1 MLGRWFPNRQA
12 RLLAP
17 QELVRVSILL
27 CLILPWSLGGCYW
40 LKYEKLMHT
49 HIELM
54 RAMTDKMSRLLEDKA
69 AVTPSTLNEFLYP
82 LERARDFS
90 RIVAQHYAERPSL
103 SAFNRLLDVYESLIT
118 EADRLR
124 LQSGSLD
131 GFRSRAQSLR
141 DQAAQ
146 VEALLAAE

>member
-1 MLGRWFPNRQA
+1 MLVCWFPNRQA
-12 RLLAP
+12 RPPTP
-17 QELVRVSILL
+17 QWLVRVSILL
-27 CLILPWSLGGCYW
+27 CLMLPWSLGGCYW

-54 RAMTDKMSRLLEDKA
+54 QAMTDKMSRLLEDNDA
-69 AVTPSTLNEFLYP
+69 MTPTMMGEFLYP

-90 RIVAQHYAERPSL
+90 RIVAGRYADRPSL
-103 SAFNRLLDVYESLIT
+103 TAFNRLLDVYESLVT

-124 LQSGSLD
+124 IQPGSLD
-131 GFRSRAQSLR
+131 HFQSRTQSLR
-141 DQAAQ
+141 DQATR